1 MLQIIQDEVIVC
13 NMNNGTVEFTD
24 FDGTVSLTLPN
35 DATGGPKTFD
45 SPALATLLLGN
56 LFIIYSRVA
65 NF

>member
-1 MLQIIQDEVIVC
+1 MIVC

-45 SPALATLLLGN
+45 SPALATLLLGI
-56 LFIIYSRVA
+56 FIPLYSKKTS
-65 NF
+65 F